1 MTSSSPLAIPDPVRK
16 ANQNIGYRRR
26 QLMPHI
32 MAHRTGLDVAASLTE
47 LTDHW
52 LCTLWDR
59 VLPPS
64 YCERVTLYAT
74 GGYGRREL
82 AYHSDIDVL
91 IAVDD
96 PDVTEE
102 ADFHLAIE
110 RLMAWSR
117 DADLRLSH
125 AVRTAPQALRA
136 LDDDLRNAIALLD
149 LRRLAGP
156 EPTDHAFLRAGVI
169 DHLRG
174 DDGGRTFV
182 ATLVDG
188 LRRRIARHG
197 KTVYLLEPDVKNGE
211 GGLRDLNCLNWA
223 ARVRWNLDIRSET
236 DDTVGWSD
244 EHRTDYGARL
254 DSLLSLRNRLHL
266 LRGRKHDRLNFREQ
280 EALALLADTDPPQHP
295 EAAEETARQVLSS
308 AEAPADD
315 QQRRTDVYPR
325 LESMMGEYYRRARAI
340 ATTSERLLR
349 YWATDDNNSTRRQG
363 PFQICGARLH
373 LVDPATLDDHAV
385 FRALQI
391 AAKHDLLLDPRL
403 EARIEARVARWPV
416 GDDAP
421 DSLARHLTDLLV
433 DPDQPERTSQRL
445 VDLGILCRLVPEFEP
460 LICHVQHDLYH
471 VYTTDVH
478 SRKCLEAAR
487 ALRSTAPEDHARPT
501 FCQIAADIDDPTPFL
516 LACLFHDIGKNRG
529 GDHSQRGARL
539 VESIA
544 PRLGLDAHQT
554 ERLAFLV
561 EHHLDLSTTSKRRDL
576 SDPEII
582 AGLAETIGS
591 VECLR
596 QLTALTY
603 CDMATVGP
611 DVLNDWN
618 ASLLAECFHRIRA
631 AIDFGPHRPHTPP
644 SAADIDDLRSQLID
658 ALDDDCQSDST
669 QIGAFIDDLPADQ
682 LRNIEL
688 DTMIRR
694 CATYCGALDSDDG
707 FAIRTHTLPDRSVTE
722 VIISGPDHPGTLARI
737 AGAIASVGLNIMT
750 ADIITTDSG
759 RMLDTFLVA
768 HFNPRAVPPSP
779 PRPVDSPRRL
789 DRLHRRISEVL
800 TETVDIDQILEQRR
814 NEQRLAPRPVPA
826 VDTDVRHQP
835 DASSRHTVLEVRA
848 PDCMGLLYAIARLL
862 HDCRVST
869 RLSRIDSLGNKA
881 IDTFY
886 VEEFDGSPLTS
897 SRVQDVTDTLR
908 TGLNNA
914 SGCRN
919 AP

>member
-1 MTSSSPLAIPDPVRK
+1 MTSSSPLAIPDPVQK
-16 ANQNIGYRRR
+16 ANQNIGHRRR
-26 QLMPHI
+26 QLMPQITGDHS
-32 MAHRTGLDVAASLTE
+32 GLDVAASLTE
-47 LTDHW
+47 ITDDW
-52 LCTLWDR
+52 LCTLWQRALPSPFWDR
-59 VLPPS
+59 A
-64 YCERVTLYAT
+64 TLYAT

-96 PDVTEE
+96 PDLTEE

-117 DADLRLSH
+117 AANLRLSH

-136 LDDDLRNAIALLD
+136 LDGDLRTAIALLD
-149 LRRLAGP
+149 LRHLAGP
-156 EPTDHAFLRAGVI
+156 DTTDDAFGRSGVI

-174 DDGGRTFV
+174 DDGGRSFV

-188 LRRRIARHG
+188 LRQRIARHG

-223 ARVRWNLDIRSET
+223 ARVRWNLDIRT
-236 DDTVGWSD
+236 DTEDTVGWSD
-244 EHRTDYGARL
+244 ERRLDYVERL
-254 DSLLSLRNRLHL
+254 DSLLSLRNRLHM

-280 EALALLADTDPPQHP
+280 EALALLANTDPPQSP
-295 EAAEETARQVLSS
+295 EAAEQTARQVLSS
-308 AEAPADD
+308 AEAPAGD
-315 QQRRTDVYPR
+315 QQRRTDIYPW
-325 LESMMGEYYRRARAI
+325 LESMMGRYYRRARAI

-349 YWATDDNNSTRRQG
+349 YWATDDDTSIQRQG
-363 PFQICGARLH
+363 PFQICGARINLA
-373 LVDPATLDDHAV
+373 DTAQLDDDAV
-385 FRALQI
+385 FQALRI
-391 AAKHDLLLDPRL
+391 AGERNLLLDPRL
-403 EARIEARVARWPV
+403 EARIEARVAQWPV

-421 DSLARHLTDLLV
+421 ESLARHLTDLLV

-445 VDLGILCRLVPEFEP
+445 VDLGILCRIVPEFEP

-478 SRKCLEAAR
+478 SRKCLESGR
-487 ALRSTAPEDHARPT
+487 ALRSTAPEDHPRPT
-501 FCQIAADIDDPTPFL
+501 FCHIAADIDDPLPFL

-529 GDHSQRGARL
+529 GNHSQRGATLMER
-539 VESIA
+539 VG

-554 ERLAFLV
+554 ERLVFLV
-561 EHHLDLSTTSKRRDL
+561 EHHLDLSTTSKRRDI

-582 AGLAETIGS
+582 AGLAASIGS

-631 AIDFGPHRPHTPP
+631 AIDFGPHRTDPTP
-644 SAADIDDLRSQLID
+644 SAGDIDELRHRLID
-658 ALDDDCQSDST
+658 ALDDHCRIDSS

-682 LRNIEL
+682 LRNIDL
-688 DTMIRR
+688 DTMVRR
-694 CATYCGALDSDDG
+694 CDTYCRALESDDR
-707 FAIRTHTLPDRSVTE
+707 FAIRSHALSDRGVTE
-722 VIISGPDHPGTLARI
+722 VIISGPDRPGTLARI

-789 DRLHRRISEVL
+789 DRLHHRITEVL

-835 DASSRHTVLEVRA
+835 DASSRHTVIEVRA
-848 PDCMGLLYAIARLL
+848 PDRMGLLYAIARLL

-886 VEEFDGSPLTS
+886 LEEFDGSALTS
-897 SRVQDVTDTLR
+897 SRIEDVVETLR
-908 TGLNNA
+908 TGLNNTND
-914 SGCRN
+914 SPD